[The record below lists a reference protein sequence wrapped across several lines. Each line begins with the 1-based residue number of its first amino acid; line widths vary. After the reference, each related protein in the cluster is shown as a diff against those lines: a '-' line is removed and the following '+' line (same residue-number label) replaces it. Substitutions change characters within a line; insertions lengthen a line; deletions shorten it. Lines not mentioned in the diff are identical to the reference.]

1 MRGIAL
7 PRRSLRQGAQH
18 IAMPQEFAD
27 VRGAIDAVGTAED
40 EFGKA
45 REAFV
50 GFAVRTVGAKLPN
63 A

>member
-1 MRGIAL
+1 
-7 PRRSLRQGAQH
+7 
-18 IAMPQEFAD
+18 MPQEFAD